1 MSRSIAIVPPAA
13 IEGDLLIDAT
23 ISPAEMASMNFA
35 RQEFDMLSQLLAP
48 FLDIYM
54 CRHEAG
60 IGCDIARH
68 LELIRIFSGNFCWR
82 HRHVGKAHDAAI
94 AGGVQ

>member
-1 MSRSIAIVPPAA
+1 MSRSIAIVPPAP
-13 IEGDLLIDAT
+13 IEGDILIEAT

-35 RQEFDMLSQLLAP
+35 RQEFDTLSKLLAP

-54 CRHEAG
+54 CRHEEG

-68 LELIRIFSGNFCWR
+68 LEQIRTFSGNFCWN
-82 HRHVGKAHDAAI
+82 HRHLGKMHNALDVR
-94 AGGVQ
+94 GMQ